1 MAETFYNVSFILSN
15 AVIIA
20 TVRGTEDDTKDEIIA
35 TAESLLWDEE
45 RISVEGVMAEVEE
58 AYV

>member
-35 TAESLLWDEE
+35 TAESLLWNEE
-45 RISVEGVMAEVEE
+45 RISVEGIMAEVEE

>member
-1 MAETFYNVSFILSN
+1 MAETFYNVSFITSS
-15 AVIIA
+15 VIVIA
-20 TVRGTEDDTKDEIIA
+20 TVRGTDDDTRDEIIA
-35 TAESLLWDEE
+35 TAESFLWDEE